1 MCESQNGECC
11 KEELTYMMCEFHGG
25 EDFTEDLTYMMFFLS
40 LRMAKE
46 EDCKEDLTDV
56 TAFH

>member
-25 EDFTEDLTYMMFFLS
+25 EDFTEDLTYMMFF
-40 LRMAKE
+40 
-46 EDCKEDLTDV
+46 
-56 TAFH
+56 